1 MAQSPNQLKNL
12 RPYQPG
18 QSGNPLGINA
28 GRPPRARLTEAFIG
42 DFSNSWAKHGPRV
55 LDELAV
61 KQPSQYAALA
71 AKLVPAEVAVS
82 LEARSSV
89 LDDAD
94 LAILRAIKAEVV
106 GANDMTPEQVFEHA
120 RAALR
125 AYNAQVIE
133 AEIEDPMIDRHKIED
148 K

>member
-1 MAQSPNQLKNL
+1 MHENSLKNL
-12 RPYQPG
+12 RRDVGFKPG
-18 QSGNPLGINA
+18 QSGNPSGLP

-55 LDELAV
+55 LDELAT

-94 LAILRAIKAEVV
+94 MAILRAIKAEVID
-106 GANDMTPEQVFEHA
+106 ANAMTPTQVF
-120 RAALR
+120 
-125 AYNAQVIE
+125 
-133 AEIEDPMIDRHKIED
+133 
-148 K
+148 